1 MTPGLKTPTKK
12 FEIKEV
18 ETLSAAG
25 GGEHHGPVDPL
36 ITIDIPG
43 TDFHL
48 PIYNF
53 VITSWVIMLILGFT
67 AYLATRNMKRLPQ
80 GIQNLWETVVEGL
93 FGFFGGLMGEERARK
108 YGPFLATCFL
118 YILLSNYSGLFP
130 GAAMIKGFVPPTNN
144 ISITAALGILVFLSV
159 FYFGIRAKGIGF
171 FKHFFQPMAFL
182 VVLNIIEE
190 LVRPVSLSL
199 RLYGNIFGEEKI
211 IEQLGEMVPL
221 IVPLPMMALG
231 LLTGAIQAF
240 VFTILA
246 TTYIS
251 GATEEHH

>member
-1 MTPGLKTPTKK
+1 M
-12 FEIKEV
+12 
-18 ETLSAAG
+18 SAASG
-25 GGEHHGPVDPL
+25 GGGAAHGPVDPL
-36 ITIDIPG
+36 FNPVIPG

-53 VITSWVIMLILGFT
+53 VITSWVIMFFLAFT
-67 AYLATRNMKRLPQ
+67 AYLATKNMKRMPR
-80 GIQNLWETVVEGL
+80 GIQNVWEAIVEGL
-93 FGFFGGLMGEERARK
+93 FNFLGSVMGPERARK

-144 ISITAALGILVFLSV
+144 VSITGALAILVFLSV
-159 FYFGIRAKGIGF
+159 FYYGIKAKGLGF

-182 VVLNIIEE
+182 FILNLIEE
-190 LVRPVSLSL
+190 IVRPISLSL

-211 IEQLGEMVPL
+211 IEELGNMVPFL
-221 IVPLPMMALG
+221 VPLPMMVLG
-231 LLTGAIQAF
+231 LLTGAIQAL
-240 VFTILA
+240 VFTLLA
-246 TTYIS
+246 STYIS

>member
-1 MTPGLKTPTKK
+1 
-12 FEIKEV
+12 
-18 ETLSAAG
+18 LSAAG
-25 GGEHHGPVDPL
+25 GGGHHGPVDPL

-53 VITSWVIMLILGFT
+53 VITSWVIMFVLGFT
-67 AYLATRNMKRLPQ
+67 AYLASKNMKRLPR
-80 GIQNLWETVVEGL
+80 GIQNFWEAIVEGL
-93 FGFFGGLMGEERARK
+93 FNFFAGLLGEHRARK
-108 YGPFLATCFL
+108 YGPFLATIFL

-130 GAAMIKGFVPPTNN
+130 GAGMIKGFIPPTSNL
-144 ISITAALGILVFLSV
+144 SITAALAVLVFLSV

-182 VVLNIIEE
+182 FILNIIEE

-199 RLYGNIFGEEKI
+199 RLYGNVYGEERI

-221 IVPLPMMALG
+221 LVPLPMMALG
-231 LLTGAIQAF
+231 ILLGAIQAF

-246 TTYIS
+246 TTYIA

>member
-1 MTPGLKTPTKK
+1 M
-12 FEIKEV
+12 
-18 ETLSAAG
+18 SAEASG
-25 GGEHHGPVDPL
+25 GGGAHHGPVDPL
-36 ITIDIPG
+36 FNPVIPG

-53 VITSWVIMLILGFT
+53 LITSWVIMFILGFT
-67 AYLATRNMKRLPQ
+67 AYLASKNMKRMPK
-80 GIQNLWETVVEGL
+80 GIQNIWEMIVEGL
-93 FGFFGGLMGEERARK
+93 FGFFAGLMGEERARK

-118 YILLSNYSGLFP
+118 YILLSNYSGLIP

-144 ISITAALGILVFLSV
+144 ISITAALSILVFLSV
-159 FYFGIRAKGIGF
+159 FYFGIQKKGIGF

-182 VVLNIIEE
+182 FVLNVIEE
-190 LVRPVSLSL
+190 IVRPVSLSL

-211 IEQLGEMVPL
+211 IEQLGDMVPL
-221 IVPLPMMALG
+221 LIPLPMMALG

-246 TTYIS
+246 STYIA